1 MCLAIPA
8 EVVERPT
15 SNADRNAVVD
25 MLGVRQQVDTS
36 LLDGPPQPGEW
47 VLVHVGFAM
56 TRVDEA
62 EARETL
68 AMLGELQQ
76 LDLKELA

>member
-8 EVVERPT
+8 EVVEVPGAG
-15 SNADRNAVVD
+15 SDRRALVD
-25 MLGVRQQVDTS
+25 VLGVRQHVDTS
-36 LLDGPPQPGEW
+36 LLDGAPRPGEW

-68 AMLGELQQ
+68 AMLGDLQQ
-76 LDLKELA
+76 LDLQELA